1 MKPPPSGKATLIK
14 VCAVIVFVA
23 FFGHA
28 LADIAMM
35 LSAWIIGFGAA
46 AVLGMVILRRF
57 WR

>member
-1 MKPPPSGKATLIK
+1 M
-14 VCAVIVFVA
+14 IVFVA